1 MVRIYKDPNQQG
13 SYVNKTKAF
22 LEKAQAGTQ
31 VDQKQMIN
39 TYMQSIYQKL
49 KNQEE
54 IDDIFGELVASGMSE
69 AIAEKLLTTVVDQMV
84 AAGELNSHNS
94 VTENQAEEE
103 AAQLEKEKAEKESA
117 DQQQQESEQDE
128 EEEPDQATDY
138 FNSYGSED
146 DGAQSD
152 EYQDGGSTED
162 SEDQPDYSYLEQP
175 DTIVPGLNNYY
186 ESAVPLSFYE
196 EPEYKRGGSKKS
208 FVNNVLKKLKE
219 GGEGQD
225 ESIGQGNKFD
235 TMDDEVSKRKTN
247 FMNLIKEQANKAK
260 IEDLYDKMMKSN
272 KPELMKIAQ
281 TFSDDN
287 PAPEDDTMDQG
298 FQSGG
303 YVGEKQPE
311 MFMYGGTDLPFYE
324 ADFLP
329 EAKRGIISGKAYNTR
344 TKEEYKDSF
353 EGLNPYAKTV
363 HKRGL
368 FGRPKQWTEYYSKST
383 GKPIVPTDKDKN
395 LKHGVEKELWDDLSG
410 KAKREIRRGDR
421 QLGREAR
428 RGAKSLAEDAKFN
441 KGVHAEY
448 KYENPE
454 DLARD
459 QKRSDDAWDKDKS
472 FVSDIDHEGAPYK
485 HVITKKRDLGN
496 GEYRWDPVNIP
507 SDPSY
512 DNLYSD
518 LDNAELPTVVDDFDY
533 TSMFTPMDFED
544 SRVMNERD
552 QADKEL
558 IINSGSTKDFLKFH
572 GAKMQD
578 LLNIEKEYRTDETEE
593 PMLPQTFQF
602 KPGKSKAQEFEN
614 LQEDLENEEQ
624 SDFKNQKYGFRY
636 GGLPKAQTGLP
647 PEKKESDAT
656 TTTNQF
662 GNIMSKNNGLD
673 GNISMNPNNKQ
684 GMPDQLSKQF
694 LGDDK
699 KEEQPEDDIIAVDK
713 QRAPSNF
720 DGEDAVNKFNVGAT
734 AVTGFLNNLDAAK
747 QEKEMYENNFTS
759 DNMYAASNSKDRGDY
774 VDYGQQVGQFRY
786 DQMGSDTSG
795 RFAYGQE
802 GGYMQKGGNTK
813 KEILKEFT
821 DTPEFKRGLELM
833 MQRENTDNVD
843 PFLNAMEEA
852 DYSEEDKTKY
862 REAIGAMNDSE
873 WLKIVPQKSAY
884 TKTNRH
890 RELQDLMNKAYG
902 SERYNTPYAV
912 GSGGPRRN
920 DPSYYP
926 MDERRP
932 TPFEDGRID
941 SRTLEA
947 IQPGPNEY
955 EGMQTGGYMKEGGY
969 AEGDE
974 VFMTDEELEEFL
986 ANGGDVEYL

>member
-84 AAGELNSHNS
+84 AAGELNSDNS

-128 EEEPDQATDY
+128 EEESDQATDY

-235 TMDDEVSKRKTN
+235 TVDDEVSKRKTN

-353 EGLNPYAKTV
+353 EGLDPYAKTV

-428 RGAKSLAEDAKFN
+428 RGAKSLAEDAAFN

-448 KYENPE
+448 RYDSEE

-472 FVSDIDHEGAPYK
+472 FVSDIDKSDNFPYK
-485 HVITKKRDLGN
+485 GNVYLTRDEKGKRFDSPFIVAGPDPGFTEEDYDSKNMIDYEQKQLDEEAAKEALEEKKLLDQTAKEDALAK
-496 GEYRWDPVNIP
+496 EEM
-507 SDPSY
+507 
-512 DNLYSD
+512 D
-518 LDNAELPTVVDDFDY
+518 LDAEKE
-533 TSMFTPMDFED
+533 SMLSFEEKEND
-544 SRVMNERD
+544 ARTKLQSFYDHE
-552 QADKEL
+552 DKDEEETLSKDKLRLANQFNNLKHFRPDNSKNMEL
-558 IINSGSTKDFLKFH
+558 IRDNYDKANPVEPQLRMKV
-572 GAKMQD
+572 QD
-578 LLNIEKEYRTDETEE
+578 RMDNG
-593 PMLPQTFQF
+593 F
-602 KPGKSKAQEFEN
+602 
-614 LQEDLENEEQ
+614 
-624 SDFKNQKYGFRY
+624 GFRY
-636 GGLPKAQTGLP
+636 GGLPKAQTGL

-673 GNISMNPNNKQ
+673 NEKSINPNNPPLK
-684 GMPDQLSKQF
+684 GMPDQLNKQF
-694 LGDDK
+694 LGEPK
-699 KEEQPEDDIIAVDK
+699 KEEGLGDNDIIGIDK

-720 DGEDAVNKFNVGAT
+720 DGADGVNAFNVGAT
-734 AVTGFLNNLDAAK
+734 AVTGFMNNLDTAK

-774 VDYGQQVGQFRY
+774 VDYGQQLGQFRY

-802 GGYMQKGGNTK
+802 GGYMQ
-813 KEILKEFT
+813 E
-821 DTPEFKRGLELM
+821 
-833 MQRENTDNVD
+833 
-843 PFLNAMEEA
+843 
-852 DYSEEDKTKY
+852 
-862 REAIGAMNDSE
+862 
-873 WLKIVPQKSAY
+873 
-884 TKTNRH
+884 
-890 RELQDLMNKAYG
+890 G
-902 SERYNTPYAV
+902 S
-912 GSGGPRRN
+912 
-920 DPSYYP
+920 
-926 MDERRP
+926 
-932 TPFEDGRID
+932 
-941 SRTLEA
+941 
-947 IQPGPNEY
+947 
-955 EGMQTGGYMKEGGY
+955 Y
-969 AEGDE
+969 AEDDE
-974 VFMTDEELEEFL
+974 VEMTEEELEEFL
-986 ANGGDVEYL
+986 ANGGEVEYL

>member
-84 AAGELNSHNS
+84 AAGELNSDNS

-117 DQQQQESEQDE
+117 DQQQQESGQDE

-235 TMDDEVSKRKTN
+235 TVDDEVSKRKNN

-281 TFSDDN
+281 TFSDDS

-353 EGLNPYAKTV
+353 EGLSPYAKTV

-368 FGRPKQWTEYYSKST
+368 LGRPKQWTEYYSKST

-410 KAKREIRRGDR
+410 KAKRAIRRGER

-428 RGAKSLAEDAKFN
+428 RGEDSLAEDAAFN
-441 KGVHAEY
+441 KGVHARY
-448 KYENPE
+448 KYDTEE

-459 QKRSDDAWDKDKS
+459 LKRSDDAWDKDES
-472 FVSDIDHEGAPYK
+472 FVSDVDYSVKSPYKGLVHNTYDPKGNRYESPRLAAMPELLPYGLKEADFAISEIPLDDNAPIEELNDISNDLREQKQAYDISKLNNEHYVTNPKLLELQKSNNREEYSNFKADQLENFYNTKKEFAPYM
-485 HVITKKRDLGN
+485 V
-496 GEYRWDPVNIP
+496 DPK
-507 SDPSY
+507 
-512 DNLYSD
+512 L
-518 LDNAELPTVVDDFDY
+518 
-533 TSMFTPMDFED
+533 
-544 SRVMNERD
+544 
-552 QADKEL
+552 
-558 IINSGSTKDFLKFH
+558 STLH
-572 GAKMQD
+572 
-578 LLNIEKEYRTDETEE
+578 
-593 PMLPQTFQF
+593 QF
-602 KPGKSKAQEFEN
+602 MPGKSRATKEEESMNKIYDQREAAEN
-614 LQEDLENEEQ
+614 DDL
-624 SDFKNQKYGFRY
+624 KNQKYGFRY
-636 GGLPKAQTGLP
+636 GGLPKAQTGP
-647 PEKKESDAT
+647 PVKTPSDPSANT
-656 TTTNQF
+656 GDLSGMLKPAQ
-662 GNIMSKNNGLD
+662 
-673 GNISMNPNNKQ
+673 NPNTLLGASQ
-684 GMPDQLSKQF
+684 SFPGMPSNTPVNPDAGKVKTVTMDPNQTKGQTITSEDFGDLSN
-694 LGDDK
+694 DDV
-699 KEEQPEDDIIAVDK
+699 IAIDK

-720 DGEDAVNKFNVGAT
+720 DGADAVNKFNVGAT
-734 AVTGFLNNLDAAK
+734 AVTGFMNNLDTAK
-747 QEKEMYENNFTS
+747 QQKEMYDNNFTS

-795 RFAYGQE
+795 RFAYGQ
-802 GGYMQKGGNTK
+802 
-813 KEILKEFT
+813 
-821 DTPEFKRGLELM
+821 
-833 MQRENTDNVD
+833 
-843 PFLNAMEEA
+843 
-852 DYSEEDKTKY
+852 
-862 REAIGAMNDSE
+862 
-873 WLKIVPQKSAY
+873 
-884 TKTNRH
+884 
-890 RELQDLMNKAYG
+890 
-902 SERYNTPYAV
+902 
-912 GSGGPRRN
+912 
-920 DPSYYP
+920 
-926 MDERRP
+926 
-932 TPFEDGRID
+932 
-941 SRTLEA
+941 
-947 IQPGPNEY
+947 
-955 EGMQTGGYMKEGGY
+955 TGGYMEEGGY
-969 AEGDE
+969 AEDDE
-974 VFMTDEELEEFL
+974 VEMTEEELEEFL
-986 ANGGDVEYL
+986 ANGGEVEYL

>member
-13 SYVNKTKAF
+13 SYANKTKAF

-49 KNQEE
+49 KNEEE
-54 IDDIFGELVASGMSE
+54 IDDVFGELVASGMSE

-84 AAGELNSHNS
+84 AAGELNPDNS
-94 VTENQAEEE
+94 VSEKQAEEE
-103 AAQLEKEKAEKESA
+103 TAQLEKEKAEKESTE
-117 DQQQQESEQDE
+117 QQESEQE

-175 DTIVPGLNNYY
+175 DTVVPGLNNYY

-208 FVNNVLKKLKE
+208 FVNNVLKKLLE

-235 TMDDEVSKRKTN
+235 TMDDEVSKRKNN

-281 TFSDDN
+281 TFSDDS
-287 PAPEDDTMDQG
+287 PAPEDDTMEQG

-303 YVGEKQPE
+303 YVGEEQPE
-311 MFMYGGTDLPFYE
+311 MFMYGGTELPFYE

-329 EAKRGIISGKAYNTR
+329 EARRGIISGKAYNAK

-448 KYENPE
+448 RYDSEE

-472 FVSDIDHEGAPYK
+472 FVSDIDKSDNFPYK
-485 HVITKKRDLGN
+485 GNVYLTRDEKGKRFDSPFIVAGP
-496 GEYRWDPVNIP
+496 DPGFTEE
-507 SDPSY
+507 DY
-512 DNLYSD
+512 DSKNMIDYEQQQIDEAAAKEASEEKTLLDQIAKEDALAKEEMD
-518 LDNAELPTVVDDFDY
+518 LDAERE
-533 TSMFTPMDFED
+533 SMIPFE
-544 SRVMNERD
+544 
-552 QADKEL
+552 
-558 IINSGSTKDFLKFH
+558 
-572 GAKMQD
+572 
-578 LLNIEKEYRTDETEE
+578 EKENDASTRLKAFYDDRTDDETLSKDKLRLANQFNNLKHFRPSNSKNMETIKAKYDKGLFEE
-593 PMLPQTFQF
+593 PDREITADEVQSRMQV
-602 KPGKSKAQEFEN
+602 
-614 LQEDLENEEQ
+614 EDRMDNG
-624 SDFKNQKYGFRY
+624 FFRY
-636 GGLPKAQTGLP
+636 GGLPKAQIGP
-647 PEKKESDAT
+647 PEKKESDPTVT
-656 TTTNQF
+656 TTQL

-673 GNISMNPNNKQ
+673 GNRSMNPNNLK
-684 GMPDQLSKQF
+684 GMPDQLTTQF
-694 LGDDK
+694 LGDPK
-699 KEEQPEDDIIAVDK
+699 KEEQPKEDDVIAIDK

-720 DGEDAVNKFNVGAT
+720 TGQDGVNAFNVGAT
-734 AVTGFLNNLDAAK
+734 AGTGFLNNLDSAK
-747 QEKEMYENNFTS
+747 QEKEMYDNNFTS

-774 VDYGQQVGQFRY
+774 GDYGGQGLGQFRY

-802 GGYMQKGGNTK
+802 GGYMQ
-813 KEILKEFT
+813 
-821 DTPEFKRGLELM
+821 
-833 MQRENTDNVD
+833 
-843 PFLNAMEEA
+843 
-852 DYSEEDKTKY
+852 
-862 REAIGAMNDSE
+862 
-873 WLKIVPQKSAY
+873 
-884 TKTNRH
+884 
-890 RELQDLMNKAYG
+890 
-902 SERYNTPYAV
+902 
-912 GSGGPRRN
+912 
-920 DPSYYP
+920 
-926 MDERRP
+926 
-932 TPFEDGRID
+932 
-941 SRTLEA
+941 
-947 IQPGPNEY
+947 
-955 EGMQTGGYMKEGGY
+955 EGGY
-969 AEGDE
+969 AEDDE
-974 VFMTDEELEEFL
+974 VEMTEEELEEFL
-986 ANGGDVEYL
+986 ANGGEVEYI

>member
-1 MVRIYKDPNQQG
+1 MEKRKVRIYKSHDG
-13 SYVNKTKAF
+13 EGKYINKTKQF
-22 LEKAQAGTQ
+22 LEKAQGGMEVSGSQ
-31 VDQKQMIN
+31 DDVQEQLENVKLYIKGLKSEDIDDQD
-39 TYMQSIYQKL
+39 IYKVL
-49 KNQEE
+49 VSKGIRKDIASYLLEE
-54 IDDIFGELVASGMSE
+54 INSE
-69 AIAEKLLTTVVDQMV
+69 IE
-84 AAGELNSHNS
+84 
-94 VTENQAEEE
+94 EEE
-103 AAQLEKEKAEKESA
+103 AAAEQKENGVTEEGTEPQQEMSQEEVPVEEESDQGLDYYNSYADEEEDYNPNMEYQYGGKTSKKNFTKNVLSLLKKQEGGAEKEPGKG
-117 DQQQQESEQDE
+117 ER
-128 EEEPDQATDY
+128 
-138 FNSYGSED
+138 F
-146 DGAQSD
+146 
-152 EYQDGGSTED
+152 
-162 SEDQPDYSYLEQP
+162 
-175 DTIVPGLNNYY
+175 DTINGDV
-186 ESAVPLSFYE
+186 
-196 EPEYKRGGSKKS
+196 SKKS
-208 FVNNVLKKLKE
+208 EF
-219 GGEGQD
+219 
-225 ESIGQGNKFD
+225 
-235 TMDDEVSKRKTN
+235 VSK
-247 FMNLIKEQANKAK
+247 IKEIADKAAVD
-260 IEDLYDKMMKSN
+260 ELYKKMMGSNNPELIQGAQKIAEQRN
-272 KPELMKIAQ
+272 KPPTG
-281 TFSDDN
+281 TFQE
-287 PAPEDDTMDQG
+287 A
-298 FQSGG
+298 QSGG
-303 YVGEKQPE
+303 LVGGDKQPE
-311 MFMYGGTDLPFYE
+311 MFMYGGTDIPFYE
-324 ADFLP
+324 ADMLP
-329 EAKRGIISGKAYNTR
+329 EAKRGIISSKAYNAK

-368 FGRPKQWTEYYSKST
+368 LGRPKQWTEYYSKGS
-383 GKPIVPTDKDKN
+383 GSSKPLTSGQEIKAAYEKQMAEDKS
-395 LKHGVEKELWDDLSG
+395 LKHGVEKDVWDTLPG
-410 KAKREIRRGDR
+410 KAKREIRRGER

-428 RGAKSLAEDAKFN
+428 RGADSMKEDAAFN

-472 FVSDIDHEGAPYK
+472 FVSDIDYEGVPYK
-485 HVITKKRDLGN
+485 DIITKKRDLGN
-496 GEYRWDPVNIP
+496 GEYRWDPVNIFDKVYGP
-507 SDPSY
+507 A
-512 DNLYSD
+512 YSD
-518 LDNAELPTVVDDFDY
+518 LDKAELPTVVDKFKYKDLI
-533 TSMFTPMDFED
+533 TPIDFENA
-544 SRVMNERD
+544 SVMNERD
-552 QADKEL
+552 QADSEL
-558 IINSGSTKDFLKFH
+558 IKNSGSMKDFLKFH
-572 GAKMQD
+572 GNKMQ
-578 LLNIEKEYRTDETEE
+578 NILDTEEEYGADELEE

-614 LQEDLENEEQ
+614 LQEYIENKEQ
-624 SDFKNQKYGFRY
+624 SDFKNQKNAFRY
-636 GGLPKAQTGLP
+636 GGLPKAQTGP
-647 PEKKESDAT
+647 PVKKPSDP
-656 TTTNQF
+656 TTNT
-662 GNIMSKNNGLD
+662 GDLSGMLKPAS
-673 GNISMNPNNKQ
+673 NPNSFMGATQSFPGAPSAPVN
-684 GMPDQLSKQF
+684 PDAGKVKTVQMDPNQTKGQTITSEDF
-694 LGDDK
+694 GDPK
-699 KEEQPEDDIIAVDK
+699 NDDIIAVDK

-734 AVTGFLNNLDAAK
+734 AVTGFLNNLDSAK
-747 QEKEMYENNFTS
+747 QQKEMYDNNFTS

-902 SERYNTPYAV
+902 LERYNTPYAV

-941 SRTLEA
+941 PRTLEA

-955 EGMQTGGYMKEGGY
+955 EGMQTGGYMQEGGFT
-969 AEGDE
+969 EGDE
-974 VFMTDEELEEFL
+974 VDMTEEELEEFL
-986 ANGGDVEYL
+986 ANGGEVEYL

>member
-49 KNQEE
+49 KNEEE
-54 IDDIFGELVASGMSE
+54 IDDVFGELVASGMSE
-69 AIAEKLLTTVVDQMV
+69 AIAEKLLTIVVDQMV
-84 AAGELNSHNS
+84 AAGELNPDNS
-94 VTENQAEEE
+94 VSEKQAEEE
-103 AAQLEKEKAEKESA
+103 TAQLEKEKAEKESA
-117 DQQQQESEQDE
+117 EQQESEQ

-162 SEDQPDYSYLEQP
+162 SQDQPDYSYLEQP
-175 DTIVPGLNNYY
+175 DTVVPGLNNYY

-208 FVNNVLKKLKE
+208 FVNNVLKKLLE

-235 TMDDEVSKRKTN
+235 TMDDEVSKRKNN

-260 IEDLYDKMMKSN
+260 IEDLYNKMIKSN

-281 TFSDDN
+281 TFSDDS
-287 PAPEDDTMDQG
+287 PAPEDDTMEQG

-303 YVGEKQPE
+303 YVGEEQPE

-329 EAKRGIISGKAYNTR
+329 EARRGIISGKAYNAK

-448 KYENPE
+448 RYDSEE

-472 FVSDIDHEGAPYK
+472 FVSDIDKSDNFPYK
-485 HVITKKRDLGN
+485 GNVYLTRDEKGKRFDSPFIVAGP
-496 GEYRWDPVNIP
+496 DPGFTEE
-507 SDPSY
+507 DY
-512 DNLYSD
+512 DSKNMIDYEQQQIDEAAAKEASEEKTLLDQIAKEDALAKEEMD
-518 LDNAELPTVVDDFDY
+518 LDAERESMIPFEEKENDARTKLQTFYDD
-533 TSMFTPMDFED
+533 ED
-544 SRVMNERD
+544 VEDEEETLSKGKLRLANQFNNLKHFRPDNSKNM
-552 QADKEL
+552 EL
-558 IINSGSTKDFLKFH
+558 IK
-572 GAKMQD
+572 AKYD
-578 LLNIEKEYRTDETEE
+578 KGLFEE
-593 PMLPQTFQF
+593 PDREITADEVQSRMQV
-602 KPGKSKAQEFEN
+602 
-614 LQEDLENEEQ
+614 EDRMDNG
-624 SDFKNQKYGFRY
+624 FFRY
-636 GGLPKAQTGLP
+636 GGLPKAQIGP
-647 PEKKESDAT
+647 PEKKESDPTVT
-656 TTTNQF
+656 TTQL
-662 GNIMSKNNGLD
+662 GNIMSKNNGLGD
-673 GNISMNPNNKQ
+673 NMSMNPNNLK
-684 GMPDQLSKQF
+684 GMPDQLTTQF
-694 LGDDK
+694 LGDPK
-699 KEEQPEDDIIAVDK
+699 KEEQPKNDDIIAIDK

-720 DGEDAVNKFNVGAT
+720 TGEDGVNAFNVGAT
-734 AVTGFLNNLDAAK
+734 AVTGFMNNLDTAK

-774 VDYGQQVGQFRY
+774 VDYGQQLGQFRY

-802 GGYMQKGGNTK
+802 GGYMQDGGQNSTYENSQEHLERLNNYKK
-813 KEILKEFT
+813 KE
-821 DTPEFKRGLELM
+821 
-833 MQRENTDNVD
+833 N
-843 PFLNAMEEA
+843 
-852 DYSEEDKTKY
+852 
-862 REAIGAMNDSE
+862 
-873 WLKIVPQKSAY
+873 
-884 TKTNRH
+884 
-890 RELQDLMNKAYG
+890 
-902 SERYNTPYAV
+902 
-912 GSGGPRRN
+912 
-920 DPSYYP
+920 
-926 MDERRP
+926 
-932 TPFEDGRID
+932 DGRTIEHRFTNPPTYIVRD
-941 SRTLEA
+941 TNGKV
-947 IQPGPNEY
+947 IHTTTNEEVAKRY
-955 EGMQTGGYMKEGGY
+955 LKNGSSAKSYNYGGYMQEGGY
-969 AEGDE
+969 AEDDE
-974 VFMTDEELEEFL
+974 VEMTEEELEEFL
-986 ANGGDVEYL
+986 ANGGEVEYI